1 MLLTI
6 KLLIYINPGG
16 PKGIIQIDSCFVKG
30 IWNIFVFILKNL
42 TNTVQLV

>member
-16 PKGIIQIDSCFVKG
+16 PKGIIQIDSCFVKR
-30 IWNIFVFILKNL
+30 ITNIFLFSLKNL
-42 TNTVQLV
+42 TNNSQLV